1 MTQRFDGSIAIVT
14 GAASGMGRATALRLA
29 SEGAAVAAIDLN
41 AEGLAA
47 VVAEIDLADGRAIA
61 IAADISSRDACH
73 QAVARCVAEL
83 GVPTHL
89 ANVAGVLRAA
99 HVKDVT
105 EADFNL
111 LFGVNVAGTFW
122 MCQAALGEM
131 VPAGRGS
138 IVNVASN
145 AGLMGTAYTTAYS
158 ASKGAVVNLTRSLA
172 MEFAKTKLRI
182 NCVAPGGVATPMT
195 SGAVMP
201 EDVDWKL
208 MAPYVGFRPMA
219 DPSELAAV
227 IAFVLSDE
235 ARQMHGSIVSADSG
249 LTAG

>member
-14 GAASGMGRATALRLA
+14 GAASGMGRATALRLS
-29 SEGAAVAAIDLN
+29 SEGAAIAAIDLN
-41 AEGLAA
+41 ADGVSN
-47 VVAEIDLADGRAIA
+47 VVTEIADAGGRAIA
-61 IAADISSRDACH
+61 ITADISSRTACH
-73 QAVARCVAEL
+73 EAVARCVAEL
-83 GVPTHL
+83 GTPTHL

-105 EADFNL
+105 EAEFDL

-122 MCQAALGEM
+122 MCQAALAEM
-131 VPAGRGS
+131 VAAGRGS
-138 IVNVASN
+138 IVNIASN

-158 ASKGAVVNLTRSLA
+158 ASKGAVVNMTRSLA
-172 MEFAKTKLRI
+172 MEFVKTPVRI
-182 NCVAPGGVATPMT
+182 NCVAPGGVVTPMT

-201 EDVDWKL
+201 DDVDWKL
-208 MAPYVGFRPMA
+208 MAAYVGFRPMA
-219 DPSELAAV
+219 DPSELASV

>member
-1 MTQRFDGSIAIVT
+1 MTQRFDGAIAIVT
-14 GAASGMGRATALRLA
+14 GAASGMGRATALRLS
-29 SEGAAVAAIDLN
+29 SEGAAVAAIDVN
-41 AEGLAA
+41 ADGVGAVATEIAA
-47 VVAEIDLADGRAIA
+47 TGGRAIA
-61 IAADISSRDACH
+61 IAADISSRSACH
-73 QAVARCVAEL
+73 DAVARCVSEL
-83 GVPTHL
+83 GTPTHL

-105 EADFNL
+105 EAEFDL

-122 MCQAALGEM
+122 MCQAALAEM
-131 VPAGRGS
+131 VAAGRGS
-138 IVNVASN
+138 IVNIASN

-172 MEFAKTKLRI
+172 MEFVKTPVRI
-182 NCVAPGGVATPMT
+182 NCVAPGGVVTPMT

-201 EDVDWKL
+201 DDVDWKI
-208 MAPYVGFRPMA
+208 MAAYVGFRPMA
-219 DPSELAAV
+219 DPSELASV